1 MHFPVLAMLF
11 LVTILPISVFGENI
25 EPNSQISKEITDKS
39 TTSKIHPIL
48 IKWQLSE
55 NPDKFAMENNLTHKE
70 NTIGVYIYLSGKEF
84 QSSISSEVDVMSSYE
99 KTVFAFVT
107 SEQLDKLDKLDFVE
121 KVTLPDLAR
130 TPPVPKPT
138 PPSQIQEEDKTG
150 YLLWVVI
157 GVIAVGIVVALKY
170 KTSKSS
176 HD

>member
-1 MHFPVLAMLF
+1 
-11 LVTILPISVFGENI
+11 
-25 EPNSQISKEITDKS
+25 
-39 TTSKIHPIL
+39 
-48 IKWQLSE
+48 
-55 NPDKFAMENNLTHKE
+55 
-70 NTIGVYIYLSGKEF
+70 
-84 QSSISSEVDVMSSYE
+84 MSSYE

-107 SEQLDKLDKLDFVE
+107 SEQLDKLDNLDFVE

-138 PPSQIQEEDKTG
+138 PPNQIQEEDKTG

-176 HD
+176 RD